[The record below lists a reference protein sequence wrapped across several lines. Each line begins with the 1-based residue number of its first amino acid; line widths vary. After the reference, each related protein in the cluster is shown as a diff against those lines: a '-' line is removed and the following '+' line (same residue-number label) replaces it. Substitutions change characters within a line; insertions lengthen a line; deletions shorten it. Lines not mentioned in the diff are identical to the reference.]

1 LIYKKYFSWHG
12 FRLCHYKSKHTMKPK
27 IAFFTAASLIAT
39 GMTLAS
45 NVSFGQ
51 RAGKILADA
60 LEFMGPVSG
69 LVAGIIRPADENRQ
83 RQTGNYDSGNAWSG
97 KGLVTVGSDRTYQ
110 TDRYQPLSATSALIG
125 VAPLSTGSVFQNEP
139 TRRANGEWDIKSGGP
154 NVPARLSLEDAFNR
168 LPTGKLLDG
177 FKGGAPNAL
186 VKERDDVWAFMKS
199 RPDQFDSRLLI
210 GRSSERIDKEVPF
223 DKAGVAAVATTAATV
238 AADPAANPVATG
250 AAATTT
256 TLPTATSLTAA
267 NFTNQSVTSAVVPVP
282 ASLLVFGIGLAAL
295 ASVSRRSPRTIS
307 A

>member
-1 LIYKKYFSWHG
+1 
-12 FRLCHYKSKHTMKPK
+12 MKPK

-69 LVAGIIRPADENRQ
+69 LVAAIIRPTDENRQ
-83 RQTGNYDSGNAWSG
+83 RQTGNYDSGKAWSG
-97 KGLVTVGSDRTYQ
+97 KGLAQSDSGPSYQ
-110 TDRYQPLSATSALIG
+110 ADRYQPLSATSALIG
-125 VAPLSTGSVFQNEP
+125 VAPLSNGSVFQNEP
-139 TRRANGEWDIKSGGP
+139 ARRPNGEWDIKSGGP
-154 NVPARLSLEDAFNR
+154 NVPARLSLEEAFNR

-223 DKAGVAAVATTAATV
+223 DRVGVAAVTTTTAATV
-238 AADPAANPVATG
+238 SADPAANPVATG
-250 AAATTT
+250 TTNT
-256 TLPTATSLTAA
+256 ALPTATGLVAA
-267 NFTNQSVTSAVVPVP
+267 NFANQAITPAVVPVP

-295 ASVSRRSPRTIS
+295 AGASRKSR
-307 A
+307 AKA